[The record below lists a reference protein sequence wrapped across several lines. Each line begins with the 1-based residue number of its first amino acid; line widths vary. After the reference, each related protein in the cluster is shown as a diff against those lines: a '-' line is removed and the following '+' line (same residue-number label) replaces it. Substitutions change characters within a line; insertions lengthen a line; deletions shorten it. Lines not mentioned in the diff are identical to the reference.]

1 MWPATIT
8 STHNSSS
15 PPPPPTGG
23 GGTIQ
28 TVVTASGQTPYRP
41 FESPLHELE
50 FRPNPFP
57 SPEPPAPPPA
67 ALSPPLQI
75 VGSQWTLSP
84 PDEQRSETVRL
95 MMLMMKAFLEK
106 LECFTYVLFEV
117 IDFLQVLLWGLES
130 CCKLFIF
137 RLVEKVLFHVFFFGQ
152 YPCFLII
159 SRVLKSESFDE
170 NI

>member
-23 GGTIQ
+23 ATQ
-28 TVVTASGQTPYRP
+28 TVVTAAGQTPYRP

-95 MMLMMKAFLEK
+95 MMIMKALLENRN
-106 LECFTYVLFEV
+106 VLSVEV
-117 IDFLQVLLWGLES
+117 IDFLQVLLRELES
-130 CCKLFIF
+130 CYKM
-137 RLVEKVLFHVFFFGQ
+137 
-152 YPCFLII
+152 
-159 SRVLKSESFDE
+159 SRFLKSLGFFVNLLNKSCFEK
-170 NI
+170 